1 MTTIRKIYFIAS
13 KRKRNLSVVF
23 KIVELYCTPWF
34 QNTYRYMQS
43 SIFKST
49 KIKTIVLKEIYLR
62 LIQHYA
68 CVTSE
73 KRMKR
78 DIITYVIT
86 QVCFQ
91 NKSFLPFYNDYYA
104 NVCINNITEIAY
116 TLSNGFVSDPSNKML
131 LMILVRFLW

>member
-1 MTTIRKIYFIAS
+1 MKYIYDVF
-13 KRKRNLSVVF
+13 SVMHVQ
-23 KIVELYCTPWF
+23 L
-34 QNTYRYMQS
+34 
-43 SIFKST
+43 
-49 KIKTIVLKEIYLR
+49 
-62 LIQHYA
+62 
-68 CVTSE
+68 SE

-91 NKSFLPFYNDYYA
+91 NKSFLPFYKDYYA

-131 LMILVRFLW
+131 LMIVVRFLWYDSLLLFSKLSFIVDLCFISMPKINHWTEINRRLLKGTRMLLAI

>member
-1 MTTIRKIYFIAS
+1 MWIR
-13 KRKRNLSVVF
+13 
-23 KIVELYCTPWF
+23 
-34 QNTYRYMQS
+34 
-43 SIFKST
+43 ST

-131 LMILVRFLW
+131 LMIVVRVLWYDNLLLFSKLSGFSLENELLKLPPFSF